1 MTEVEDNYRTEAVLR
16 PSPPRTPVSVK
27 SAGRWFPC
35 QRPLRPIFRE
45 NLLQAVLIPSATM
58 SRTAFEFSRSH
69 EVTCSCGGGQRQGQ
83 STTALRGQSS
93 LQLPGGSGERPRE
106 GRGGRHS
113 DHPRPPDPPTFWLSP
128 GGFFGWA

>member
-1 MTEVEDNYRTEAVLR
+1 MTEVEDNFRTEAVLK

-35 QRPLRPIFRE
+35 QSPCRPIFQE
-45 NLLQAVLIPSATM
+45 NHLQAVRIPSPTM
-58 SRTAFEFSRSH
+58 SRPAFECHRL
-69 EVTCSCGGGQRQGQ
+69 VTKSL
-83 STTALRGQSS
+83 ALVVVDSAKASQP
-93 LQLPGGSGERPRE
+93 LPSE
-106 GRGGRHS
+106 GNPHFNSPEAAGKDPEMEGGRHS